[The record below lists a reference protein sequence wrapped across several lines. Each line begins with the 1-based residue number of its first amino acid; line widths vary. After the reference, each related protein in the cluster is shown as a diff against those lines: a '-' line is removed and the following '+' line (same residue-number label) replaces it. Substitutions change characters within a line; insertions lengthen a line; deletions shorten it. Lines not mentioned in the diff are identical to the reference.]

1 MRLLIWLPS
10 RHSTGDRP
18 AARNHSEPPV
28 SKHDL
33 PEHSYLSDDAL
44 VEWEVVLR
52 RTSRDKYIH
61 ALQMI
66 SNFEIL
72 ERQRATIEYLN
83 SMVRQMAKMAE
94 EHHAPYLACLL
105 EMAHAETCDI
115 LRGERLPK
123 AEGACGPAR
132 RKRGRKSTS
141 TNVDGD
147 DSSHWPNVTRRN

>member
-1 MRLLIWLPS
+1 MR
-10 RHSTGDRP
+10 HDR
-18 AARNHSEPPV
+18 RV
-28 SKHDL
+28 
-33 PEHSYLSDDAL
+33 
-44 VEWEVVLR
+44 
-52 RTSRDKYIH
+52 KYVH

-83 SMVRQMAKMAE
+83 SMLGEMAKMAE

-115 LRGERLPK
+115 LRGERLPE
-123 AEGACGPAR
+123 AEDACGPAH

-147 DSSHWPNVTRRN
+147 DSSYLPSLTRRN